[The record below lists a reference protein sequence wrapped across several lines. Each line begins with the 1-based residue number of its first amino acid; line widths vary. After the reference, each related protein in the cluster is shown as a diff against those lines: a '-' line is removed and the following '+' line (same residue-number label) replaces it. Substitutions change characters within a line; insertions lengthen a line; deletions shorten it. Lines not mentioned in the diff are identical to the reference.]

1 MSANR
6 EHIVVGQFGAPHGIK
21 GFIKV
26 QSFTRPEQNL
36 FDYQPWFV
44 KRQGQWQEIPL
55 KTVERHAKR
64 WVVQL
69 ENVEDRT
76 KAQSLTG
83 LTISVL
89 REALPE
95 PETGSYYWNDLIGLT
110 VQSKQGQALGKVK
123 DFLETGANDV
133 MIVQKDKEELLIPFV
148 FEHYILEIS
157 LERGEII
164 VDWVIE
170 D

>member
-1 MSANR
+1 
-6 EHIVVGQFGAPHGIK
+6 
-21 GFIKV
+21 
-26 QSFTRPEQNL
+26 
-36 FDYQPWFV
+36 
-44 KRQGQWQEIPL
+44 
-55 KTVERHAKR
+55 
-64 WVVQL
+64 
-69 ENVEDRT
+69 
-76 KAQSLTG
+76 
-83 LTISVL
+83 
-89 REALPE
+89 
-95 PETGSYYWNDLIGLT
+95 